1 MKKIYLVLCLVLIM
15 LGATACGKADDTK
28 PADFDEATLSSS
40 AQSLAETLATE
51 ESLSQI
57 ANEDVYADFSSN
69 YGEDIAI
76 SYKTFYDTTKDL
88 SGYKN
93 TTVTD
98 TIISGDTASV
108 ELNLVYSDETVVMI
122 CNFDKKGQL
131 TNFSSEIYRTLG
143 QKMLKALLNTVMGMG
158 TVFVVLIFI
167 SFIINLL
174 KYVPKLLLR
183 EKKADPIILTDTKD
197 FPEEEELIHDSEL
210 VAVITAA
217 IMASYGDR
225 TPEDGLV
232 VRSIRKTNKKW
243 KNA

>member
-1 MKKIYLVLCLVLIM
+1 MKKIYLVLCLVLVM
-15 LGATACGKADDTK
+15 LGATACGKADNTK
-28 PADFDEATLSSS
+28 PVDFDEATLSSS
-40 AQSLAETLATE
+40 AQSLAENLAAE

-57 ANEDVYADFSSN
+57 ANEDIYADFSSK
-69 YGEDIAI
+69 YGEDIAS
-76 SYKTFYDTTKDL
+76 SYKSFYDTTKDL

-108 ELNLVYSDETVVMI
+108 ELNLIYSDETVVMK

-158 TVFVVLIFI
+158 TVFIVLIFI
-167 SFIINLL
+167 SFIIALL
-174 KYVPKLLLR
+174 KYVPKLLVR
-183 EKKADPIILTDTKD
+183 EKKAEPIAITETIDL
-197 FPEEEELIHDSEL
+197 PEEDELVDDSEL

-217 IMASYGDR
+217 IMASYKDKA
-225 TPEDGLV
+225 PEDGLV
-232 VRSIRKTNKKW
+232 VRSIRKANKKW